1 METASSV
8 DSGGKEPGKIL
19 SQKEQQREQEDVLD
33 SGVVKEGE
41 EAPQNME
48 GGSVKNGEEVPQN
61 LEENVFMA
69 NLKGSANVGEL
80 LSADAEDESLRK
92 YKESLLGA
100 AAHGDLG
107 DVSDPRKVVLTRF
120 VIAFEPS
127 QQSLADLV
135 FDLDDKGMALLA
147 RDGITLK
154 EGSQFKFRI
163 SFRVQHEIVVG
174 LKFVYVVSRLMFSEK
189 EELMIGSY
197 PPGSAPF
204 SFEFPKWE
212 YNTAPAG
219 MMFRGKYKVRC
230 CFYANGA
237 VLTEFSYPLNIV
249 K

>member
-1 METASSV
+1 MESASSV
-8 DSGGKEPGKIL
+8 APGGGEPGKIL
-19 SQKEQQREQEDVLD
+19 GLSEQQEERQEREQEGVLE
-33 SGVVKEGE
+33 SEGIKEGE
-41 EAPQNME
+41 SEGIKDEDEA
-48 GGSVKNGEEVPQN
+48 PQN
-61 LEENVFMA
+61 LEESVFLA
-69 NLKGSANVGEL
+69 NLKGSANVSEL
-80 LSADAEDESLRK
+80 LASDAEDESLRK

-127 QQSLADLV
+127 QQGLEDLV

-147 RDGITLK
+147 SDGITLK
-154 EGSQFKFRI
+154 EGAQFKFRI

-204 SFEFPKWE
+204 TFEFPKWE
-212 YNTAPAG
+212 YNTAPSG

-230 CFYANGA
+230 CFYVNGT